1 MEAKIPLKQSIAESF
16 GFLKAPLF
24 TESLPPAWSISCK
37 YNAGTYDIESIDRVG
52 LGGPLSKILASLHAA
67 TKSISNHQ
75 QKGVCQVT
83 RSYFCIMT

>member
-52 LGGPLSKILASLHAA
+52 LGGPLRLACMLLPNPYPIISKR
-67 TKSISNHQ
+67 
-75 QKGVCQVT
+75 VCAKLPDHI
-83 RSYFCIMT
+83 FA